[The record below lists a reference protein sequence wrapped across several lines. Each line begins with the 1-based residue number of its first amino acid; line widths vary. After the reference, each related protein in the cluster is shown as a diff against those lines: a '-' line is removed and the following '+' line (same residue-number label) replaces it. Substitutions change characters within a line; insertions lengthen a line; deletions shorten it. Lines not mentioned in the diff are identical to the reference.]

1 MIHNLLDICNEGCD
15 LKRFMGEPVCKKC
28 EAEPSIMS
36 LIVPPEGIARN
47 PKTRPTGKTWSEE
60 KIVWKADTRG
70 VQKNPRRFGFT
81 ERDVATKKF
90 YKLKGSQPGSVTF
103 RLGEDMNPY
112 IIHDNYKN
120 LSAEERE
127 KWIKVKPLHEI
138 LKKDE
143 WRLGERGKEYA
154 REYRKNVQ
162 QVLAT
167 KKKREAKAK
176 EEGLEEA
183 LIGIMA
189 SKDIENFFFLD
200 QSFPFLIKTANSGEK
215 RCAVRISEF
224 ESIDTVMS
232 LAGKVNWV
240 WVDCFTKFPLS
251 QVDSVRLQ
259 QEGKFKLCLVS
270 PELQGRKDKNEVK
283 EFRNKIYSQGIKG
296 EAVCTKYP
304 DLWA

>member
-1 MIHNLLDICNEGCD
+1 MH
-15 LKRFMGEPVCKKC
+15 R
-28 EAEPSIMS
+28 
-36 LIVPPEGIARN
+36 
-47 PKTRPTGKTWSEE
+47 
-60 KIVWKADTRG
+60 
-70 VQKNPRRFGFT
+70 
-81 ERDVATKKF
+81 
-90 YKLKGSQPGSVTF
+90 
-103 RLGEDMNPY
+103 
-112 IIHDNYKN
+112 IIHRVNTVEALTKVPKNFGVEVDIRSEGKRLIMHHDAFKEGESFTDWLNYFN
-120 LSAEERE
+120 HGTL
-127 KWIKVKPLHEI
+127 I
-138 LKKDE
+138 L
-143 WRLGERGKEYA
+143 
-154 REYRKNVQ
+154 NV
-162 QVLAT
+162 
-167 KKKREAKAK
+167 K